1 MMAVSEPN
9 PPLEGAGIAYNQDYG
24 KTCTSNSAHNVSI
37 PVHSLP
43 AELLLYIFELC
54 MQYHRTKGYYRS
66 LGELSKVCIRWY
78 KLVQSSP
85 ALWTAITSSE
95 PKSVIALALEKSSN
109 LPLDVVY
116 RDEEEMT
123 NWSDLSSFVAY
134 LQPYMGRLK
143 TMDIVSLGR
152 AEPIIDIL
160 RHPMPLLEEVQLVDP
175 FVMWDTPVN
184 LFQNKAPRL
193 TDITLE
199 GINCHWDG
207 DSFHGLN
214 TLSISWVSFPSGATI
229 LDILSNSPQLRK
241 LEINCCR
248 VDRRDTPSLPNVV
261 APRLSFLHLD
271 LGLPKLV
278 QNLTD
283 HIRTGKRCSFR
294 TYLQASSET
303 LNVVARTITNWIQRA
318 EVQTLPAGEGI
329 TVDIR
334 TDGVRVEFRFSDRSP
349 PFSVQVDVMYSK
361 DQLLPVLA
369 CFNLLLRPFK
379 AKTTARLKLS
389 RFSHRDA
396 SWRESLID
404 ELFKSPAIT
413 ALELG
418 HEDDIAFWHALF
430 TQSALSWDNSVF
442 VKMRYFVIRTIWTGD
457 EIHEAVLAQIKA
469 TNDNLRD
476 WSGRG
481 LERVEVRVVQFPDRN
496 DSEALS
502 NYVKQLEH
510 IVDVGKAFVYIDD

>member
-1 MMAVSEPN
+1 MINRIITFQGMSCTPVWVSGSYWASSFPDIEAIGPDSITRSAFGVLQSCYSRSGRVVAFEEGCEEESGGEETIDTLDKFSWRDLAMMAVSEVTDDGIQRPN

-175 FVMWDTPVN
+175 FVMWDTPTTYE
-184 LFQNKAPRL
+184 LERGAPSEP
-193 TDITLE
+193 I
-199 GINCHWDG
+199 
-207 DSFHGLN
+207 F
-214 TLSISWVSFPSGATI
+214 
-229 LDILSNSPQLRK
+229 
-241 LEINCCR
+241 
-248 VDRRDTPSLPNVV
+248 
-261 APRLSFLHLD
+261 
-271 LGLPKLV
+271 
-278 QNLTD
+278 
-283 HIRTGKRCSFR
+283 KR
-294 TYLQASSET
+294 
-303 LNVVARTITNWIQRA
+303 QRA